1 MLNRV
6 WVVEYSDKQEPD
18 KWIISGV
25 GMYRTKKYA
34 MEIVHQERDWY
45 RPNEELKFR
54 VTKYV
59 PES

>member
-6 WVVEYSDKQEPD
+6 WVVEYSDKQEPNT
-18 KWIISGV
+18 WFVSGV
-25 GMYRTKKYA
+25 DMYRTKKYA
-34 MEIVHQERDWY
+34 MEMMHQERKFY
-45 RPNEELKFR
+45 LHRNELKFR